1 MFKDSSKTSRTTG
14 NYILGINIDSDEV
27 LLVYG
32 SPSGTASE
40 TLSFSAPKNES
51 FQTMLSEIST
61 HVDRLL
67 MITQAQ
73 WLPLPD
79 VVSVS
84 TCGNFD
90 AKTGLLTSSADFP
103 LWKNE
108 ALPSQMQLRLNLPV
122 HVERKADAGLLAELL
137 FGSLSSQEQS
147 VYLSFQPRIRAA
159 LFSDGKLYSSVGGIS
174 GALGHMQLLSPE
186 FKDLSGFD
194 DLNDIASASGLLK
207 LAKLRQPSHWE
218 DQLTI
223 AGLIEAANSGD
234 PYALEIVDEA
244 AQIFGSQLPSLIH
257 MLRPTNL
264 LVGYPFNL
272 LGDAWLKPMSDA
284 IANSTGLGKSQLP
297 HFSLSSLA
305 NRQPE
310 LEAIAPAVYAL
321 RVLSK
326 H

>member
-1 MFKDSSKTSRTTG
+1 MFKESNNTSRTTG

-32 SPSGTASE
+32 SPSGTVSE
-40 TLSFSAPKNES
+40 QLSFSAPKNEI
-51 FQTMLSEIST
+51 FQTFLSEIST

-84 TCGNFD
+84 TCGSYD

-108 ALPSQMQLRLNLPV
+108 ALRSQLQLRLNLPV
-122 HVERKADAGLLAELL
+122 HIERKADAGLLAELL
-137 FGSLSSQEQS
+137 FGDLSSQEQS
-147 VYLSFQPRIRAA
+147 IYLTFQPRIRAA
-159 LFSDGKLYSSVGGIS
+159 LFSDGKLYSSAGGVS
-174 GALGHMQLLSPE
+174 GALGQMQLKTPT

-194 DLNDIASASGLLK
+194 NLNDIASGAGLLK
-207 LAKLRQPSHWE
+207 LAKLRHPSHWE

-223 AGLIEAANSGD
+223 AELIEAANSGD
-234 PYALEIVDEA
+234 PYALEVVSEA
-244 AQIFGSQLPSLIH
+244 AQFFGEQLQSLIH

-264 LVGYPFNL
+264 IVGYPFNL

-284 IANSTGLGKSQLP
+284 LANSTGLGKNQLP
-297 HFSLSSLA
+297 QFSLSTLA
-305 NRQPE
+305 KRQPE
-310 LEAIAPAVYAL
+310 LEALAPAVYAL
-321 RVLSK
+321 RLSSS